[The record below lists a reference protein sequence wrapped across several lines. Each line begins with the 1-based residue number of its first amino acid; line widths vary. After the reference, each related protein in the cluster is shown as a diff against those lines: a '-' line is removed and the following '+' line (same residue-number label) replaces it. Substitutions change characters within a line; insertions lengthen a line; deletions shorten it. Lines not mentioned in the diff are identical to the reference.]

1 MAGKGAKAAAAKSS
15 DKDKGKKAGGPVSR
29 SSRAAPPE
37 KSAPKKD
44 VYQLFAEKVRDN
56 KQLESRWAIMQET
69 RVEYFRGKDFATFMK
84 NHPEVR
90 EILGPDKDLEVEDIV
105 NTLLL
110 KNLVIRCDRVMKTV
124 RPGKKKLS
132 SWPAHLEI
140 HHEQVFTENDG
151 FFAWMFLKRR
161 TLWQT
166 ILSFVWPLFALA
178 VCLFPVYPYQCK
190 IVVLYACAGALLFIV
205 SLLLLRAAIFGVL
218 WVLLGKRVWFF
229 PNINAEE
236 TTFRELVRF
245 WPEKDEGE
253 RPKWTS
259 RLFYAVVAVLVILLL
274 RHHAPDE
281 AARARYQ
288 KKVSNIIDDVLE
300 WSPKLAISG
309 MIEKHTGANM
319 TESSNYTSG
328 TGSGHAS
335 PPPEATATEA
345 GPDVDAEVDS
355 QASSDEIQDSDEH
368 ADDMRT
374 RSSEA

>member
-1 MAGKGAKAAAAKSS
+1 MAGKGAKAMAAKAA
-15 DKDKGKKAGGPVSR
+15 DKEKGKKAGPVSR
-29 SSRAAPPE
+29 SSRAAPQVGSIFPGSVSARGLVSLAWGLYLIQD

-69 RVEYFRGKDFATFMK
+69 RVEYFRGKDFVTFMK

-105 NTLLL
+105 NTLLT

-124 RPGKKKLS
+124 RPGKKKIIIMACS
-132 SWPAHLEI
+132 SGD
-140 HHEQVFTENDG
+140 T
-151 FFAWMFLKRR
+151 
-161 TLWQT
+161 
-166 ILSFVWPLFALA
+166 S
-178 VCLFPVYPYQCK
+178 
-190 IVVLYACAGALLFIV
+190 
-205 SLLLLRAAIFGVL
+205 LRAAIFGIL

-245 WPEKDEGE
+245 WPEKDEAE

-259 RLFYAVVAVLVILLL
+259 RLFYALVAVLVILLL

-309 MIEKHTGANM
+309 MIDKHSGANV
-319 TESSNYTSG
+319 TETSNYTSG
-328 TGSGHAS
+328 TGSNG
-335 PPPEATATEA
+335 PTPPEGTPAEA
-345 GPDVDAEVDS
+345 DPDLDAEVDI
-355 QASSDEIQDSDEH
+355 QTSSDEIQDSDEH

>member
-1 MAGKGAKAAAAKSS
+1 MAGKGAKAMAAKSA
-15 DKDKGKKAGGPVSR
+15 DKEKGKKAGPVSR
-29 SSRAAPPE
+29 SSRAAPQVGSIFPGSVSARGLVSLAWGLYLIQD

-69 RVEYFRGKDFATFMK
+69 RVEYFRGKDFVTFMK

-105 NTLLL
+105 NTLLT

-140 HHEQVFTENDG
+140 HHHLASVTELQQDTGGNQ
-151 FFAWMFLKRR
+151 AKLIN
-161 TLWQT
+161 T
-166 ILSFVWPLFALA
+166 
-178 VCLFPVYPYQCK
+178 
-190 IVVLYACAGALLFIV
+190 
-205 SLLLLRAAIFGVL
+205 LRAAIFGIL

-245 WPEKDEGE
+245 WPEKDEAE

-259 RLFYAVVAVLVILLL
+259 RLFYALVAVLVILLL

-309 MIEKHTGANM
+309 MIDKHSGANV
-319 TESSNYTSG
+319 TETSNYTSG
-328 TGSGHAS
+328 TGSNG
-335 PPPEATATEA
+335 PTPPEGTPAEA
-345 GPDVDAEVDS
+345 DPDLDAEVDI
-355 QASSDEIQDSDEH
+355 QTSSDEIQDSDEH

>member
-1 MAGKGAKAAAAKSS
+1 MAGKGAKATAAKAAE
-15 DKDKGKKAGGPVSR
+15 KEKGKKAPGSR
-29 SSRAAPPE
+29 SSRACSQEEPV
-37 KSAPKKD
+37 PKKD

-56 KQLESRWAIMQET
+56 KQLESRWAVMQET
-69 RVEYFRGKDFATFMK
+69 RVEYFRGKDFTTFIK
-84 NHPEVR
+84 NHPEVG
-90 EILGPDKDLEVEDIV
+90 EILGPDKDMEAEDIV
-105 NTLLL
+105 NTLLI
-110 KNLVIRCDRVMKTV
+110 KNLVIRCDRVWKTV

-140 HHEQVFTENDG
+140 HQEQVFTENDG
-151 FFAWMFLKRR
+151 FYAWMFLKRR

-166 ILSFVWPLFALA
+166 ILSFIWPVFALA

-190 IVVLYACAGALLFIV
+190 IVVLYSCAGALLFIV

-245 WPEKDEGE
+245 WPVKDEGE

-259 RLFYAVVAVLVILLL
+259 RLFYATVALLVILLL

-300 WSPKLAISG
+300 WSPKLALSG
-309 MIEKHTGANM
+309 MMDKHTEDNV
-319 TESSNYTSG
+319 TETSNYTS
-328 TGSGHAS
+328 HATTS
-335 PPPEATATEA
+335 TEECT
-345 GPDVDAEVDS
+345 DAAE
-355 QASSDEIQDSDEH
+355 DEDADETQGA
-368 ADDMRT
+368 ADDTRT
-374 RSSEA
+374 RSSEV

>member
-1 MAGKGAKAAAAKSS
+1 MAGKGAKATAAKSA

-29 SSRAAPPE
+29 SSRAAPQE

-69 RVEYFRGKDFATFMK
+69 RVEYFRGKDFTTFIK

-105 NTLLL
+105 NTLLT

-140 HHEQVFTENDG
+140 HNEQVFTENDG

-190 IVVLYACAGALLFIV
+190 IVVLYSCAGALLFIV
-205 SLLLLRAAIFGVL
+205 SILLLRAAIFGIL

-259 RLFYAVVAVLVILLL
+259 RLFYALVAVLVILLL

-319 TESSNYTSG
+319 TEASNYTS
-328 TGSGHAS
+328 TGGSSHA
-335 PPPEATATEA
+335 PPSAEGKATEA
-345 GPDVDAEVDS
+345 NRDTDADGDT
-355 QASSDEIQDSDEH
+355 QADSDEIQDSGY
-368 ADDMRT
+368 ADDTRT
-374 RSSEA
+374 RSNEA

>member
-1 MAGKGAKAAAAKSS
+1 
-15 DKDKGKKAGGPVSR
+15 
-29 SSRAAPPE
+29 
-37 KSAPKKD
+37 
-44 VYQLFAEKVRDN
+44 
-56 KQLESRWAIMQET
+56 MQET
-69 RVEYFRGKDFATFMK
+69 RVEYFRGKDFNSFIK

-105 NTLLL
+105 NTLLT

-140 HHEQVFTENDG
+140 HNEQVFTENDG

-190 IVVLYACAGALLFIV
+190 IVVLYSCAGALLCIV
-205 SLLLLRAAIFGVL
+205 SILLLRAAIFGVL

-245 WPEKDEGE
+245 WPEKDEGD

-259 RLFYAVVAVLVILLL
+259 RLFYALVTVLVILLL

-309 MIEKHTGANM
+309 IIEKHTGANM
-319 TESSNYTSG
+319 TEANNCTSTVGSN
-328 TGSGHAS
+328 HA
-335 PPPEATATEA
+335 
-345 GPDVDAEVDS
+345 
-355 QASSDEIQDSDEH
+355 ASSPEGKITDANPDTDSNGDTQADSDEMQDSDY
-368 ADDMRT
+368 ADDTRT

>member
-1 MAGKGAKAAAAKSS
+1 MAGKGAKAAAAKSA

-29 SSRAAPPE
+29 SSRAAPQE

-69 RVEYFRGKDFATFMK
+69 RVEYFRGKDFTTFIK

-105 NTLLL
+105 NTLLT

-140 HHEQVFTENDG
+140 HNEQVFTENDG

-190 IVVLYACAGALLFIV
+190 IVVLYSCAGALLFIV
-205 SLLLLRAAIFGVL
+205 SILLLRAAIFGIL

-259 RLFYAVVAVLVILLL
+259 RLFYALVAVLVILLL

-309 MIEKHTGANM
+309 MIEKHSGANS
-319 TESSNYTSG
+319 TEGNNYTS
-328 TGSGHAS
+328 TAGSSHA
-335 PPPEATATEA
+335 PPSAEGKATEA
-345 GPDVDAEVDS
+345 NPDTDADGDI
-355 QASSDEIQDSDEH
+355 QADSDEIQDSEY
-368 ADDMRT
+368 ADDTRT
-374 RSSEA
+374 RSSQA

>member
-1 MAGKGAKAAAAKSS
+1 MAGKGAKATSAKATE
-15 DKDKGKKAGGPVSR
+15 KEKGKKAPASR
-29 SSRAAPPE
+29 SSRTGPQEDP
-37 KSAPKKD
+37 APKKD

-69 RVEYFRGKDFATFMK
+69 RVEYFRGKDFTTFIK
-84 NHPEVR
+84 THPEVR
-90 EILGPDKDLEVEDIV
+90 EILGLDKYMEAEDIV
-105 NTLLL
+105 NTLLS
-110 KNLVIRCDRVMKTV
+110 KNLVIRCDRLWKTV

-140 HHEQVFTENDG
+140 HQEQVFTENDG
-151 FFAWMFLKRR
+151 FYAWMFLKRR

-190 IVVLYACAGALLFIV
+190 IVVLYSCAGALLFIV

-236 TTFRELVRF
+236 TTFRELLRF

-259 RLFYAVVAVLVILLL
+259 RLFYATVAVLVILLL

-300 WSPKLAISG
+300 WSPKLALSG
-309 MIEKHTGANM
+309 MMDKHAEDNATETG
-319 TESSNYTSG
+319 NYTS
-328 TGSGHAS
+328 HAQ
-335 PPPEATATEA
+335 PTIEGKTIDAVE
-345 GPDVDAEVDS
+345 DVDADETQDSDVDVD
-355 QASSDEIQDSDEH
+355 AGETQDSDEH

-374 RSSEA
+374 RSSEP

>member
-1 MAGKGAKAAAAKSS
+1 MAGKGAKATSAKAAEKE
-15 DKDKGKKAGGPVSR
+15 KGKKAPASR
-29 SSRAAPPE
+29 SSRGGSQEQPAPM
-37 KSAPKKD
+37 KD

-69 RVEYFRGKDFATFMK
+69 RVEYFRGKDFTTFIK
-84 NHPEVR
+84 THPEVG
-90 EILGPDKDLEVEDIV
+90 EILGSDKYMEAEEIV
-105 NTLLL
+105 NTLLS
-110 KNLVIRCDRVMKTV
+110 KNLVIRCDRVWKTV

-140 HHEQVFTENDG
+140 HQEQVFTENDG
-151 FFAWMFLKRR
+151 FYAWMFLKRR

-190 IVVLYACAGALLFIV
+190 IVVLYSCAGALLFIV
-205 SLLLLRAAIFGVL
+205 SLLLLRAAIFGIL

-236 TTFRELVRF
+236 TTFRELLRF
-245 WPEKDEGE
+245 WPDKDEGE

-259 RLFYAVVAVLVILLL
+259 RLFYATVTVLVILLL

-300 WSPKLAISG
+300 WSPKLALSG
-309 MIEKHTGANM
+309 MMDKHAEDNA
-319 TESSNYTSG
+319 TE
-328 TGSGHAS
+328 TGSYSHA
-335 PPPEATATEA
+335 PTTTEEKTIA
-345 GPDVDAEVDS
+345 AAEDVDA
-355 QASSDEIQDSDEH
+355 DETQDSGVDADETQDRADH